1 MAKQA
6 RAAMGTQNLT
16 AVADRGYFKGEEI
29 LACHEAGITA
39 FVAKP
44 QTSGSK
50 AEGRFGKQDFV
61 YIAQD
66 DQYRCPAGQRLI
78 KHITTVED
86 GMTLHCYWCSVCPAC
101 PMKAQCTT
109 GKERRVKRWE
119 HEEVLDAMQARLDRD
134 PDKMRVRRQ
143 TVEHPFGT
151 IKSWMGSTHFL
162 TKTLDRV
169 STEMSLHVLAYNL
182 KRVMQILGVGP
193 LLEAM
198 RMGLRALFS
207 LRIAL
212 VSVA

>member
-1 MAKQA
+1 
-6 RAAMGTQNLT
+6 
-16 AVADRGYFKGEEI
+16 
-29 LACHEAGITA
+29 
-39 FVAKP
+39 
-44 QTSGSK
+44 
-50 AEGRFGKQDFV
+50 
-61 YIAQD
+61 
-66 DQYRCPAGQRLI
+66 
-78 KHITTVED
+78 
-86 GMTLHCYWCSVCPAC
+86 
-101 PMKAQCTT
+101 MKAQCTT

-119 HEEVLDAMQARLDRD
+119 HEAALDAMQARLDRD

-198 RMGLRALFS
+198 RKGLRALFS

-212 VSVA
+212 GSLALTADRY